1 MNSRP
6 QRGLNFK
13 KTLIYL
19 SMISLSLRIFS
30 PLPYKIQNK
39 LTYVYLIKLNMIYQK
54 IKSRLFNNNMLGTL
68 LWSFYSSDKSS
79 CKSASIMMIFVI
91 QETTQNYLR
100 IVFVSILI
108 CIIIIPTRRWVGH
121 SGLNPKKSAIFL
133 KGCRTFCHIF
143 LLLEHWVGP
152 LSQLHFTCCY
162 KNALHSSSTC
172 PIHVLFCPK
181 KILS

>member
-91 QETTQNYLR
+91 QETTQNLR
-100 IVFVSILI
+100 IVFVS
-108 CIIIIPTRRWVGH
+108 IIIIPTRRWVGH
-121 SGLNPKKSAIFL
+121 SGLNPKKSAIFF
-133 KGCRTFCHIF
+133 KGMPHFLPYFSTFRALGGASLSIALYM
-143 LLLEHWVGP
+143 LL
-152 LSQLHFTCCY
+152 
-162 KNALHSSSTC
+162 
-172 PIHVLFCPK
+172 
-181 KILS
+181 

>member
-1 MNSRP
+1 LNSRP

-30 PLPYKIQNK
+30 PLPYKIQSK

-91 QETTQNYLR
+91 QETTQNLR
-100 IVFVSILI
+100 IVFVSIIHI
-108 CIIIIPTRRWVGH
+108 CIIIIIPTRWWVGH
-121 SGLNPKKSAIFL
+121 SGLNPKKSAIFF
-133 KGCRTFCHIF
+133 KGKPHFLPYFSTFRALGGASLSIALYM
-143 LLLEHWVGP
+143 LL
-152 LSQLHFTCCY
+152 
-162 KNALHSSSTC
+162 
-172 PIHVLFCPK
+172 
-181 KILS
+181 